1 MSLSSH
7 LEYLS
12 PSKVFEGL
20 KTRALPCTWTA
31 RVLVLINHRA
41 DGFNRDDAAV
51 LGC

>member
-20 KTRALPCTWTA
+20 RTLALPHVRTA
-31 RVLVLINHRA
+31 RLLVLINNRA
-41 DGFNRDDAAV
+41 DGLNRDDAAV
-51 LGC
+51 LGG

>member
-20 KTRALPCTWTA
+20 KTLALPCAWTA
-31 RVLVLINHRA
+31 KVLALINNRVY
-41 DGFNRDDAAV
+41 GLNRDDAAV

>member
-20 KTRALPCTWTA
+20 RTLALPRVWIA
-31 RVLVLINHRA
+31 RLLALINNRA
-41 DGFNRDDAAV
+41 DSLNRDDTTV
-51 LGC
+51 LGG

>member
-20 KTRALPCTWTA
+20 KTRALPCAWTA
-31 RVLVLINHRA
+31 KVLALINNRA
-41 DGFNRDDAAV
+41 DGLNRDDAAV
-51 LGC
+51 LGG

>member
-1 MSLSSH
+1 MSQSSH

-20 KTRALPCTWTA
+20 KTRALPCAWTA
-31 RVLVLINHRA
+31 KVLVLINNRA
-41 DGFNRDDAAV
+41 DGLDRDDAAV

>member
-31 RVLVLINHRA
+31 KVLVLINNRA
-41 DGFNRDDAAV
+41 DGLNRDDTTV
-51 LGC
+51 LGG